1 MGVGYV
7 VVAVVAVIVTVFAL
21 QNTDPAIVRFLFWR
35 LERVPIAALV
45 LVSFIAGLLLAGVP
59 LAVRLGI
66 WRSRARSR
74 EARVT
79 ALEAAAAER
88 DRLALRPP
96 APERDR
102 QPPRPPAAE
111 GERRPPPPTP

>member
-7 VVAVVAVIVTVFAL
+7 IVAVVVAGVTVFAL

-45 LVSFIAGLLLAGVP
+45 LVSFGAGLLLAAVP
-59 LAVRLGI
+59 LWIRLGI
-66 WRSRARSR
+66 WRSRARAR

-79 ALEAAAAER
+79 ALETSAAA
-88 DRLALRPP
+88 DRVR
-96 APERDR
+96 E
-102 QPPRPPAAE
+102 PRSQEPQKP
-111 GERRPPPPTP
+111 